1 MPQTKL
7 KLTGTCAEHLD
18 AVIGKLADGFSL
30 WDRPPAQLEPQEA
43 ALPGIGAHVV
53 VHLSATAATAQ
64 RFTLNHQGAMLGW
77 EMSPEQLGDGRMD
90 VRTPV
95 ERLYLTGHWT
105 RPGGGIT
112 PVLVSA
118 LRAAEAVLGRAGT
131 VVEG

>member
-1 MPQTKL
+1 MLDLDYEGVADWTAHKGAVEQRL
-7 KLTGTCAEHLD
+7 LAHLE
-18 AVIGKLADGFSL
+18 S
-30 WDRPPAQLEPQEA
+30 
-43 ALPGIGAHVV
+43 ALPGIREQVV

-77 EMSPEQLGDGRMD
+77 EMSPEQLGDGRTD

-112 PVLVSA
+112 PVIVSA
-118 LRAAEAVLGRAGT
+118 LHAAQAVLGTAPQQLS
-131 VVEG
+131 